1 MKPDPILEQGAI
13 HVTQKFSVV
22 GSADQWPWKHAD
34 DVLQIG
40 PCVLQKSIHSP

>member
-13 HVTQKFSVV
+13 HVTRKFSVV